1 MVATPVGDADTFLT
15 RAGAFLAAHEAE
27 HNLPL
32 GLLGRL
38 RVEPR
43 LYGFDPTFVVA
54 EDGDSVVGCL
64 LRTPPHGVVLSRF
77 ESLEAVDPV
86 AEAVLDMHPGLPG
99 AVGPND
105 VVARFAATWSRLTGV
120 EARIVI
126 RQRVH
131 AAAAVGVVP
140 VAPGRMRE
148 ACLGDIPIILD
159 WLRAFAA
166 EALGDAPHVED
177 VEETYRRRE
186 ADPDGAWLLWDDGGP
201 VSLAAYGTPT
211 PTGTRVGPVYTPPE
225 HRGRGYATS
234 LVAELTAER
243 LASGLAF
250 CFLFTDLANP
260 TSNAIYARIGYE
272 PVADWDQWAF
282 SPLEEQTPALAPR
295 AR

>member
-1 MVATPVGDADTFLT
+1 MVAIRVADAD
-15 RAGAFLAAHEAE
+15 AFLARAGPFLGAHEAE
-27 HNLPL
+27 HNLAL

-38 RVEPR
+38 RVQPR
-43 LYGFDPTFVVA
+43 LYGFDPVFVIA
-54 EDGDSVVGCL
+54 EDAGSVVGCL

-77 ESLEAVDPV
+77 ESLDAVDSV
-86 AEAVLDMHPGLPG
+86 AGAVLGMHPGLPG

-131 AAAAVGVVP
+131 AAGAVRDVP
-140 VAPGRMRE
+140 AAPGRMRE
-148 ACLGDIPIILD
+148 SGPDDIPIILD
-159 WLRAFAA
+159 WLGAFAD

-177 VEETYRRRE
+177 VEATYRRRE
-186 ADPDGAWLLWDDGGP
+186 ADPDGSWLLWDDGGP

-282 SPLEEQTPALAPR
+282 SRLEE
-295 AR
+295 

>member
-1 MVATPVGDADTFLT
+1 MMLRIIQVDDADTFQT
-15 RAGAFLAAHEAE
+15 RAGPFLASHEPE
-27 HNLPL
+27 HNLAL

-54 EDGDSVVGCL
+54 EAAGSVVGCL

-77 ESLEAVDPV
+77 ESLEAVDAV
-86 AEAVLDMHPGLPG
+86 AEAVLGIHSELPG

-105 VVARFAATWSRLTGV
+105 VVARFAHTWSRLTGAS
-120 EARIVI
+120 ARLGI

-131 AAAAVGVVP
+131 AAAAVRDLP
-140 VAPGRMRE
+140 RAPGRMRE
-148 ACLGDIPIILD
+148 AGPEDIPTVLAWI
-159 WLRAFAA
+159 RAFAD
-166 EALGDAPHVED
+166 EALGDMPHVED
-177 VEETYRRRE
+177 VEATYRRRE
-186 ADPDGAWLLWDDGGP
+186 ADPDGAWLLWDDDGP
-201 VSLAAYGTPT
+201 VSLAAYGSPT

-225 HRGRGYATS
+225 LRGRGYATS
-234 LVAELTAER
+234 LVVELTAER
-243 LASGLAF
+243 LATGLGF

-282 SPLEEQTPALAPR
+282 ESLEE
-295 AR
+295 

>member
-1 MVATPVGDADTFLT
+1 MMRRMVVTRVDDADVFL
-15 RAGAFLAAHEAE
+15 ASVGPFLAAHEAE
-27 HNLPL
+27 HNLAL

-54 EDGDSVVGCL
+54 EDAGSVVGCL

-77 ESLEAVDPV
+77 ESPEAVDAV

-105 VVARFAATWSRLTGV
+105 VAAQFAATWSRLTGV
-120 EARIVI
+120 EGRLVI
-126 RQRVH
+126 CQRVH
-131 AAAAVGVVP
+131 AAATVRDVP
-140 VAPGRMRE
+140 GASGCMRE
-148 ACLGDIPIILD
+148 ARPEDIPTVLA
-159 WLRAFAA
+159 WLEAFAD
-166 EALGDAPHVED
+166 EALGEAPHVED
-177 VEETYRRRE
+177 VEATYQRRE

-243 LASGLAF
+243 LATGLAF

-282 SPLEEQTPALAPR
+282 ALLEE
-295 AR
+295 

>member
-1 MVATPVGDADTFLT
+1 MNATRVADADTFLA
-15 RAGAFLAAHEAE
+15 RAGPFLTAHEAE
-27 HNLPL
+27 HNLAL

-43 LYGFDPTFVVA
+43 LYGFEPTFIVA
-54 EDGDSVVGCL
+54 EEAGSVVGCL

-105 VVARFAATWSRLTGV
+105 VVARFAATWSRLTGA

-131 AAAAVGVVP
+131 AAAAVRVVP
-140 VAPGRMRE
+140 VAPGGMRE
-148 ACLGDIPIILD
+148 ARSADVQIILD
-159 WLRAFAA
+159 WLGAFAD

-177 VEETYRRRE
+177 VEATYQRRE
-186 ADPDGAWLLWDDGGP
+186 TDPDGAWLLWDDGGP

-260 TSNAIYARIGYE
+260 TSNHIYQVVGFE
-272 PVADWDQWAF
+272 PVRDFDDWTF
-282 SPLEEQTPALAPR
+282 HPG
-295 AR
+295 

>member
-1 MVATPVGDADTFLT
+1 MYSDALMRRAIRVDDADTFLA
-15 RAGAFLAAHEAE
+15 RAGPFLTAHEAE
-27 HNLPL
+27 HNLVL

-54 EDGDSVVGCL
+54 EDAGTVVGCL

-77 ESLEAVDPV
+77 ESLDAVDPV
-86 AEAVLDMHPGLPG
+86 AGAVLDMHPGLPG

-105 VVARFAATWSRLTGV
+105 VVARFAATWSRLTGAD
-120 EARIVI
+120 ARIVI

-131 AAAAVGVVP
+131 AAAAALAVP
-140 VAPGRMRE
+140 AAPGRMRK
-148 ACLGDIPIILD
+148 ARPDDIPIILR
-159 WLRAFAA
+159 WLRAFAD
-166 EALGDAPHVED
+166 EALGEAPHVED
-177 VEETYRRRE
+177 AEETYQRRE
-186 ADPDGAWLLWDDGGP
+186 ADPDGAWLLWDDRGP

-211 PTGTRVGPVYTPPE
+211 PTGIRVGPVYTPPE

-243 LASGLAF
+243 LESGLSF

-282 SPLEEQTPALAPR
+282 AP
-295 AR
+295 

>member
-1 MVATPVGDADTFLT
+1 MMLRASHVDGAD
-15 RAGAFLAAHEAE
+15 AFLARAGPFLCASEAE
-27 HNLPL
+27 HNLAL

-38 RVEPR
+38 RVDPR

-54 EDGDSVVGCL
+54 EDAGDVVGCL

-77 ESLEAVDPV
+77 ESFEAVDAI

-105 VVARFAATWSRLTGV
+105 VVARFASTWSRLTDARPRLGV
-120 EARIVI
+120 

-131 AAAAVGVVP
+131 AAAAVRELP
-140 VAPGRMRE
+140 RAPGRMRE
-148 ACLGDIPIILD
+148 AGPGDIPIV
-159 WLRAFAA
+159 LRWITAFAE
-166 EALGDAPHVED
+166 EALGEAAHVE
-177 VEETYRRRE
+177 EAEASYRRRE

-201 VSLAAYGTPT
+201 VSLAAYGSPT

-225 HRGRGYATS
+225 LRGRGYATS

-243 LASGLAF
+243 LATGLAF

-272 PVADWDQWAF
+272 PVADWDQWGF
-282 SPLEEQTPALAPR
+282 S
-295 AR
+295 